1 MTLQILSYQ
10 KLLLSLLVSSFLL
23 GDADTTDIDLD
34 ALWESTVWEE
44 IEEINEIEG
53 EVEQVTSVAGVR
65 GAEAEDEALEHLYYR
80 KSMKGLSKMELQK
93 ALGKLLKKRSI
104 TKNPT
109 ALKKINGY
117 TFDWIPKEDVH
128 INEGHDVGVVAQEV
142 EEVLPEVCTTRDNGY
157 KAVKYEK
164 LTPLL
169 IECIKKQQEQLDKQQ
184 EQIENL
190 QEQINMLSN
199 K

>member
-34 ALWESTVWEE
+34 ALWESTVWEG

-80 KSMKGLSKMELQK
+80 KSMKRLSQVELQK
-93 ALGKLLKKRSI
+93 ALGRLLKKKSTVTDSLTLSKI
-104 TKNPT
+104 DSYIKQ
-109 ALKKINGY
+109 LKK
-117 TFDWIPKEDVH
+117 K
-128 INEGHDVGVVAQEV
+128 
-142 EEVLPEVCTTRDNGY
+142 
-157 KAVKYEK
+157 
-164 LTPLL
+164 
-169 IECIKKQQEQLDKQQ
+169 IK
-184 EQIENL
+184 I
-190 QEQINMLSN
+190 
-199 K
+199 